1 MGRHLAGERGNLNDH
16 PDRTMNRFGA
26 EARLTTV
33 RARKLFPVL
42 LAAAAFALAGCG
54 GDDDDDN
61 GGSGSGGSSENP
73 AETILADAGLQVCGE
88 TEDQLVQSIG
98 DEGAQN
104 VRAFA
109 VAKDCGGSKTSP
121 DTVTIVQFDNL
132 ESRDKNAAA
141 IETAHPR
148 TVVMTSGALMV
159 VSAGPNREANADA
172 VGQAYADSTG
182 EPVTTV

>member
-1 MGRHLAGERGNLNDH
+1 MKRSD
-16 PDRTMNRFGA
+16 A

-33 RARKLFPVL
+33 RARKLFPAL

-88 TEDQLVQSIG
+88 AEDQFVQSVG
-98 DEGAQN
+98 EEGAEN

-109 VAKDCGGSKTSP
+109 VAKDCGGSKTSL
-121 DTVTIVQFDNL
+121 DTITIVQFDSL
-132 ESRDKNAAA
+132 GSRDETAAA
-141 IETAHPR
+141 IGRAHPR
-148 TVVMTSGALMV
+148 TIVMTSGALV
-159 VSAGPNREANADA
+159 IVSAGPNREANADA
-172 VGQAYADSTG
+172 VGQAYTDSTG

>member
-1 MGRHLAGERGNLNDH
+1 
-16 PDRTMNRFGA
+16 MNRFGA

-61 GGSGSGGSSENP
+61 GGSGSGSGSGGSSENP

-109 VAKDCGGSKTSP
+109 VAEDCGGSKTSP

-159 VSAGPNREANADA
+159 VSAGPNSEANADA
-172 VGQAYADSTG
+172 VGKAYADSTG

>member
-1 MGRHLAGERGNLNDH
+1 M
-16 PDRTMNRFGA
+16 
-26 EARLTTV
+26 
-33 RARKLFPVL
+33 RARRLFPAL

-54 GDDDDDN
+54 GDDNDANN
-61 GGSGSGGSSENP
+61 GGSGSGESSENP

-88 TEDQLVQSIG
+88 VEDQLVQSIG
-98 DEGAQN
+98 EEGAQN

-121 DTVTIVQFDNL
+121 DTITIVQFDSL
-132 ESRDKNAAA
+132 DSRDRTAAE
-141 IETAHPR
+141 IGTAHPR
-148 TVVMTSGALMV
+148 TNVMTSGALLI

-172 VGQAYADSTG
+172 VGQAYTDSTG

>member
-1 MGRHLAGERGNLNDH
+1 
-16 PDRTMNRFGA
+16 MNRSGA
-26 EARLTTV
+26 EATLTTV
-33 RARKLFPVL
+33 RTRTLFPTL
-42 LAAAAFALAGCG
+42 LIAAAFALSGCG

-88 TEDQLVQSIG
+88 AEDQFVQSVG

-121 DTVTIVQFDNL
+121 DTITIVQFDNL
-132 ESRDKNAAA
+132 DARDKTAAE
-141 IETAHPR
+141 IGTAHPR
-148 TVVMTSGALMV
+148 TIVMTSGALAI

-172 VGQAYADSTG
+172 VGQAYTDSTG

>member
-1 MGRHLAGERGNLNDH
+1 MYRI
-16 PDRTMNRFGA
+16 GA
-26 EARLTTV
+26 EARLPTV
-33 RARKLFPVL
+33 RARRLFPAL

-54 GDDDDDN
+54 GDDNDANN
-61 GGSGSGGSSENP
+61 GGSGSGESSENP

-88 TEDQLVQSIG
+88 VEDQLVQSIG
-98 DEGAQN
+98 EEGAQN

-121 DTVTIVQFDNL
+121 DTITIVQFDSL
-132 ESRDKNAAA
+132 DSRDRTAAE
-141 IETAHPR
+141 IGTAHPR
-148 TVVMTSGALMV
+148 TNVMTSGALLI

-172 VGQAYADSTG
+172 VGQAYTDSTG